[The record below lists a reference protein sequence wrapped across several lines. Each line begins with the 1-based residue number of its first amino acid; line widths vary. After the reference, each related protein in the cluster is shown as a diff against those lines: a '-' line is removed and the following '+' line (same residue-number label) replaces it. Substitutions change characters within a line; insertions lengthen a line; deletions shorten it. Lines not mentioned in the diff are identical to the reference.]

1 MISPVLVILAVAG
14 IAIAYLLLRPD
25 PLAKYDLPEGQLFA
39 PDADS
44 NSKSKSTAALKLVHE
59 KISAA
64 HKQNAGLSLKQR
76 MFAIRESMDSFF
88 DDVPIASD
96 ITPVEADGVA
106 AEWVLAPGAD
116 SRRRLLYIHGGAFY
130 VGSAKSHRVITS
142 KLSEI
147 TNSAVL
153 AINYRLMP
161 EHPRMAGIE
170 DCRTAYD
177 WLLGNGPEGRAEA
190 ATVLVAG
197 DSAGGNLTLSLLAW
211 LRDSGR
217 RLPNAAVALSPVT
230 DARMRSPS
238 IKRNLDTDIF
248 LKPLAEGLRKIPRP
262 LLVAGKWL
270 YSGHSPRDPLVS
282 PVHGDLSGL
291 PPILV
296 QVSDTEILL
305 DDGRRYV
312 NKAAASGTNALL
324 QCWQQ
329 VPHVWQIFYPDLPQA
344 VEAFNEIE
352 LFFKG
357 HS

>member
-1 MISPVLVILAVAG
+1 MISLVLVLAVLG
-14 IAIAYLLLRPD
+14 IFIAYLLLKPD

-39 PDADS
+39 TAAESAS
-44 NSKSKSTAALKLVHE
+44 NSRAALQLVHK

-64 HKQNAGLSLKQR
+64 HSKNTGLSLKQR

-88 DDVPIASD
+88 ENVPIASD
-96 ITPVEADGVA
+96 ITPVDANGVG
-106 AEWVLAPGAD
+106 AEWVVAPGAD

-147 TNSAVL
+147 ANSAVL

-177 WLLGNGPEGRAEA
+177 WLVDNGPDGRDKASA
-190 ATVLVAG
+190 LLVAG

-217 RLPNAAVALSPVT
+217 RMPNAAVALSPVT
-230 DARMRSPS
+230 DARMSSPS
-238 IKRNLDTDIF
+238 IKRNLDTDIL
-248 LKPLAEGLRKIPRP
+248 LKPVAKGLGKIPRP

-270 YSGHSPRDPLVS
+270 FTGRSPKDPEVS
-282 PVHGDLSGL
+282 PLHGDLSGL
-291 PPILV
+291 PPTLV
-296 QVSDTEILL
+296 QVSDSEILL

-312 NKAAASGTNALL
+312 NKAAASGTNAVL
-324 QCWQQ
+324 QRWQH

-344 VEAFNEIE
+344 AEAFDEIE
-352 LFFKG
+352 VFFERY
-357 HS
+357 S

>member
-1 MISPVLVILAVAG
+1 MSSLVLLILAVLVIS
-14 IAIAYLLLRPD
+14 IAYLLLRPD
-25 PLAKYDLPEGQLFA
+25 PLAKFDLPEGQLFEST
-39 PDADS
+39 ADS
-44 NSKSKSTAALKLVHE
+44 ASNSSAALKLVHE
-59 KISAA
+59 KITAA
-64 HKQNAGLSLKQR
+64 HSQNIGLSLKQR
-76 MFAIRESMDSFF
+76 MFAIRKSMDSFF
-88 DDVPIASD
+88 DNVPIASE
-96 ITPVEADGVA
+96 ITPVDVDGVA

-116 SRRRLLYIHGGAFY
+116 SQRRLLYIHGGGFY

-211 LRDSGR
+211 LRDSGG

-238 IKRNLDTDIF
+238 IKGNLDTDIL
-248 LKPLAEGLRKIPRP
+248 LKPVAKGLGKIPRP

-270 YSGHSPRDPLVS
+270 FTGRSPKDPLVS

-296 QVSDTEILL
+296 QVSDTEMLR

-312 NKAAASGTNALL
+312 NKAAASGTNAVL
-324 QCWQQ
+324 QRWRH

-344 VEAFNEIE
+344 AEAFDEIE
-352 LFFKG
+352 VFFI
-357 HS
+357 

>member
-1 MISPVLVILAVAG
+1 MISLVLLILAVLVIS
-14 IAIAYLLLRPD
+14 IAYLLLRPD
-25 PLAKYDLPEGQLFA
+25 PLAKYDLPEGQLFEST
-39 PDADS
+39 ADS
-44 NSKSKSTAALKLVHE
+44 ASNSIDALKLVHE
-59 KISAA
+59 KITAA
-64 HKQNAGLSLKQR
+64 HSQNIGLSLKQR

-88 DDVPIASD
+88 ENVPLASE
-96 ITPVEADGVA
+96 ITPVDAGGVA
-106 AEWVLAPGAD
+106 AEWVLAPGVD
-116 SRRRLLYIHGGAFY
+116 SQRRLLYIHGGAFY

-177 WLLGNGPEGRAEA
+177 WLLSNGPRGSEEA
-190 ATVLVAG
+190 TVVLVAG

-230 DARMRSPS
+230 DARMSSPS
-238 IKRNLDTDIF
+238 IKRNLDTDIL
-248 LKPLAEGLRKIPRP
+248 LKPVAKGLGKIPRP
-262 LLVAGKWL
+262 LLIAGKWL
-270 YSGHSPRDPLVS
+270 FTGRSPKDPLVS

-296 QVSDTEILL
+296 QVSDSEILL

-312 NKAAASGTNALL
+312 NKAAASGTNAVL
-324 QCWQQ
+324 QCWRH

-344 VEAFNEIE
+344 AEAFDEIE
-352 LFFKG
+352 VFYERY
-357 HS
+357 S

>member
-1 MISPVLVILAVAG
+1 MISLVFVILTALS
-14 IAIAYLLLRPD
+14 IFIAYLLLKPD
-25 PLAKYDLPEGQLFA
+25 PLSKYDLPEGQLFSTA
-39 PDADS
+39 ADS
-44 NSKSKSTAALKLVHE
+44 ASNSRVALKLVHE

-64 HKQNAGLSLKQR
+64 HSKNTDLSLKQR

-88 DDVPIASD
+88 ENVPIASD
-96 ITPVEADGVA
+96 IAPVDANGVGS
-106 AEWVLAPGAD
+106 EWVVAPGAD

-161 EHPRMAGIE
+161 EYPRMAGIE

-177 WLLGNGPEGRAEA
+177 WLLSNGPQGSEEA
-190 ATVLVAG
+190 ATILVAG

-230 DARMRSPS
+230 DARMCSPS
-238 IKRNLDTDIF
+238 IKRNLDSDIL
-248 LKPLAEGLRKIPRP
+248 LKPVAKGLGKIPRP

-270 YSGHSPRDPLVS
+270 FTGRSPKDPLVS

-296 QVSDTEILL
+296 QVSDSEILL

-312 NKAAASGTNALL
+312 NKAAASGTDAML
-324 QCWQQ
+324 QRWQY

-344 VEAFNEIE
+344 AEAFDKIE
-352 LFFKG
+352 TFFKAY
-357 HS
+357 S

>member
-1 MISPVLVILAVAG
+1 MSSLVLLILAVLVIS
-14 IAIAYLLLRPD
+14 IAYLLLRPD
-25 PLAKYDLPEGQLFA
+25 PLAKYDLPEGQLFEST
-39 PDADS
+39 ADS
-44 NSKSKSTAALKLVHE
+44 ASNSSDALKLVHE
-59 KISAA
+59 KITAA
-64 HKQNAGLSLKQR
+64 HSQNIGLSLKKR
-76 MFAIRESMDSFF
+76 MFAIRKSMDSFF
-88 DDVPIASD
+88 DNVPIASE
-96 ITPVEADGVA
+96 ITPVDVDGVA

-116 SRRRLLYIHGGAFY
+116 SQRRLLYIHGGGFY

-177 WLLGNGPEGRAEA
+177 WLLGNGPQGRGE
-190 ATVLVAG
+190 ATVALVAG

-238 IKRNLDTDIF
+238 IKGNLDTDIL
-248 LKPLAEGLRKIPRP
+248 LKPVAKGLGKIPRP

-270 YSGHSPRDPLVS
+270 FTGRSPKDPLVS

-296 QVSDTEILL
+296 QVSDTEMLR
-305 DDGRRYV
+305 DEGRRYV
-312 NKAAASGTNALL
+312 NKAAASGTNAVL
-324 QCWQQ
+324 QRWRH

-344 VEAFNEIE
+344 AEAFDEIE
-352 LFFKG
+352 VFFERY
-357 HS
+357 S